1 MMAKITAAGAVM
13 RVFKAWDVTH
23 VYGIPGG
30 SINSLMDA
38 LYQARESVHYI
49 QVRHEETGAMA
60 ASTHAKLTGKI
71 GVCFGSAGPG
81 ATHLMNGLYDAAMDH
96 VPVLALI
103 GQVASTAMNTDT
115 FQEMNENPMFVDVSI
130 YNRTVMTPNSLPAV
144 IDEAIRQAYEHKGV
158 AVVTIPVDFGFAMIE
173 DDFVPTAS
181 VHRTGVLEPCESDV
195 RQALAL
201 LEKAERPVLY
211 VGQGCAGGSAQV
223 IDCAHHF
230 GMPIVSSVL
239 AKGLI
244 PDDEPYYMGTAAR
257 VASKPANE
265 ALAASDLI
273 LFAGSNFPFAKFFFP
288 KDARF
293 IQIDIDS
300 SKLGKRH
307 VTDAVILG
315 DAQTALALMT
325 KWGKKRIETPFLKAC
340 VENRRLWQ
348 KWIKGF
354 EQSREEPLRPE
365 PVFHEINRIAQED
378 AVFVTDVGNCTIF
391 AVRMLNMNGKRQMF
405 ATSGWFATMG
415 YGVPGGIAAGL
426 NWPDRQIFTLSG
438 DGAFAMVMQDVL
450 TQVKYHLPV
459 INVVFSNG
467 SLGFIDAEQED
478 TNKQIFGVDLKEADF
493 GKAAEAMGAIGITVR
508 HFEELR
514 PAFEVA
520 RRREK
525 PIVIDVKITNER
537 PYPAEA
543 MILDTT
549 RFSAQAVEAFQ
560 KRYRSDMPPLG
571 TLMGK

>member
-1 MMAKITAAGAVM
+1 MAKITAASAAM

-38 LYQARESVHYI
+38 LSDAQNDVRYI
-49 QVRHEETGAMA
+49 QVRHEETGALA
-60 ASTHAKLTGKI
+60 ASAHAKLTGKI

-144 IDEAIRQAYEHKGV
+144 IDEAIRRAYEHKGV
-158 AVVTIPVDFGFAMIE
+158 AVVTLPVDFGFHLVE
-173 DDFVPTAS
+173 DGFVPTAS
-181 VHRTGVLEPCESDV
+181 VHRTGVLQPKESDI
-195 RQALAL
+195 RSALSL
-201 LEKAERPVLY
+201 LETAEGPVLY
-211 VGQGCAGGSAQV
+211 VGQGCAGALDE
-223 IDCAHHF
+223 ILACAHHF

-265 ALAASDLI
+265 ALSACDLI
-273 LFAGSNFPFAKFFFP
+273 IFAGSNFPFAPFFFP

-293 IQIDIDS
+293 IQIDVDS

-307 VTDAVILG
+307 RTDVAVLG
-315 DAQTALALMT
+315 DAKTALHELT
-325 KWGKKRIETPFLKAC
+325 RLGKARPETSFLKAC

-348 KWIKGF
+348 KWMKGF
-354 EQSREEPLRPE
+354 EQNRTEPLRPE
-365 PVFHEINRIAQED
+365 PVFHEINRIAEPD

-391 AVRMLNMNGKRQMF
+391 AVRMLNMNGKKQMF
-405 ATSGWFATMG
+405 TTSGWFATMG

-426 NWPDRQIFTLSG
+426 DWPNRQIFTLSG

-450 TQVKYHLPV
+450 TQVKYHLPI

-467 SLGFIDAEQED
+467 SLGFINAEQED
-478 TNKQIFGVDLKEADF
+478 TNQHIFGVDLEDADF
-493 GKAAEAMGAIGITVR
+493 GKAAQAMGAIGITVR

-525 PIVIDVKITNER
+525 PVVIDVKITNER

-543 MILDTT
+543 MVLDPS
-549 RFSAQAVEAFQ
+549 RYSAAAIEAFQ
-560 KRYRSDMPPLG
+560 KRYQSDMVPLG